1 MREHADSIIRTSMR
15 RPANFSARR
24 WAFALGALALLAF
37 AVNRATVSAS
47 STGPPFVEFES
58 GHVRPLAMSP
68 DGTTLF
74 AVNTPNGTLEVF
86 DLTTGT
92 PLFVT
97 RVPVGLEPV
106 AVAART
112 NSEVWVVNQL
122 SDSVS
127 IVDVSTHPPHVER
140 TLLVGDEPSDIV

>member
-1 MREHADSIIRTSMR
+1 MRRSMR
-15 RPANFSARR
+15 RPAYFSARR
-24 WAFALGALALLAF
+24 WAFALGALALAF
-37 AVNRATVSAS
+37 AVKRATVSAS

-86 DLTTGT
+86 DLTSGKPTIK
-92 PLFVT
+92 F

-106 AVAART
+106 AVSART
-112 NSEVWVVNQL
+112 NTEVWVTNL
-122 SDSVS
+122 ISDSVS
-127 IVDVSTHPPHVER
+127 IVTLTGTPHVIR
-140 TLLVGDEPSDIV
+140 TLLVGD